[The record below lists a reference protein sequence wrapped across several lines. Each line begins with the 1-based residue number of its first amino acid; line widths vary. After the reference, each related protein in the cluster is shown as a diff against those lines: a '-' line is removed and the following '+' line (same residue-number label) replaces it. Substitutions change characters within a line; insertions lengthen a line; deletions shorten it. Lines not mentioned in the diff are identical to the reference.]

1 MSSQLSNLVFIAAMV
16 AIFYF
21 LLIRPQQRRAKAQ
34 RDMLAELA
42 PGMQIVTIGGIYA
55 TVVEVGERVRVRVV
69 DGSELE
75 IAKAG
80 ISRVVEPEAIDAED
94 DTASE

>member
-1 MSSQLSNLVFIAAMV
+1 MNAQMGNLVFIAAMV

-42 PGMQIVTIGGIYA
+42 PGMPIVTIGGIYA
-55 TVVEVGERVRVRVV
+55 TVVEVGDRVRVRVL

-75 IAKAG
+75 ISKAG
-80 ISRVVEPEAIDAED
+80 ISRVVESAATESQSDGSPE
-94 DTASE
+94 

>member
-1 MSSQLSNLVFIAAMV
+1 MSSQLANLLFIAAMV
-16 AIFYF
+16 GIFYF

-34 RDMLAELA
+34 RDMLEELA
-42 PGMQIVTIGGIYA
+42 PGMQIVTIGGIFA
-55 TVVEVGERVRVRVV
+55 TVVEVGERVRVRVF

-80 ISRVVEPEAIDAED
+80 ISRVVEPV
-94 DTASE
+94 ASESDGEADSE

>member
-1 MSSQLSNLVFIAAMV
+1 MSSQLSNVVFIAAMV

-34 RDMLAELA
+34 KDMLSELA
-42 PGMQIVTIGGIYA
+42 PGMQIVTIGGIFA

-75 IAKAG
+75 MAKAG
-80 ISRVVEPEAIDAED
+80 ISRVVEPAESNAD
-94 DTASE
+94 SVVETE